1 MLKYVIKRLLLLIPI
16 LLGVIFLIMFIMS
29 LTPGDPATLLLGINA
44 TPEAIETMNEEL
56 GFNDPLPVQ
65 YFNYIIN
72 ALRGDFGTSWQTGRP
87 VFQEIIKRFPVTLKL
102 AVFSVILTA
111 IIGIPLGI
119 ISAIKKYS
127 VTDMVCTS
135 VAMVFTSLPRFWLG
149 MLLILFFS
157 VRLGWLPTN
166 GVGTW
171 KHYILPVFT
180 LAAPTAAKIMRLT
193 RTTMLE
199 TIRSDYVRTARAKGA
214 GERRI
219 IMHHE
224 LKNVLL
230 PVITSLG
237 IEFGQL
243 LGGAILIETVFSM
256 QGISTLM
263 INAIRM
269 KDTPLV
275 TASIIFFAAM
285 VCVTMLFIDLI
296 YAVIDPRIRAKYS
309 KSN

>member
-1 MLKYVIKRLLLLIPI
+1 
-16 LLGVIFLIMFIMS
+16 
-29 LTPGDPATLLLGINA
+29 
-44 TPEAIETMNEEL
+44 MNDEL
-56 GFNDPLPVQ
+56 GFNDPLLVQ
-65 YFNYIIN
+65 YADYIIGIVH
-72 ALRGDFGTSWQTGRP
+72 GDLGTSWQTSRS
-87 VFQEIIKRFPVTLKL
+87 VFGEILSRFPVTLKL
-102 AVFSVILTA
+102 AVFSIILTA

-127 VTDMVCTS
+127 VLDMICTS
-135 VAMVFTSLPRFWLG
+135 GAMIFTSLPRFWLG
-149 MLLILFFS
+149 MMLILFFS
-157 VRLGWLPTN
+157 VQLGWLPSN
-166 GVGTW
+166 GIGTW

-199 TIRSDYVRTARAKGA
+199 TIRSDYVRTARSKGA
-214 GERRI
+214 SERRI
-219 IMHHE
+219 IAHHE
-224 LKNVLL
+224 LKNAIL
-230 PVITSLG
+230 PVVTTLG

-275 TASIIFFAAM
+275 TGSIVFFATM
-285 VCVTMLFIDLI
+285 VCLTMLVIDLV
-296 YAVIDPRIRAKYS
+296 YTVIDPRIRTKYT
-309 KSN
+309 KSS

>member
-1 MLKYVIKRLLLLIPI
+1 MLKYILRRLLLLIPI
-16 LLGVIFLIMFIMS
+16 LLGVILLIMFIMD

-44 TPEAIETMNEEL
+44 TPEAVQQLNDEL
-56 GFNDPLPVQ
+56 GFNDPLLVQ
-65 YFNYIIN
+65 YADYIIGIVH
-72 ALRGDFGTSWQTGRP
+72 GDLGTSWQTSRS
-87 VFQEIIKRFPVTLKL
+87 VFGEILSRFPVTLKL
-102 AVFSVILTA
+102 AVFSIILTA

-127 VTDMVCTS
+127 VLDMICTS
-135 VAMVFTSLPRFWLG
+135 GAMIFTSLPRFWLG
-149 MLLILFFS
+149 MMLILFFS
-157 VRLGWLPTN
+157 VQLGWLPSN

-199 TIRSDYVRTARAKGA
+199 TIRSDYVRTARSKGA
-214 GERRI
+214 SERRI
-219 IMHHE
+219 IAHHE
-224 LKNVLL
+224 LKNAIL
-230 PVITSLG
+230 PVVTTLG

-275 TASIIFFAAM
+275 TGSIVFFATM
-285 VCVTMLFIDLI
+285 VCLTMLVIDLV
-296 YAVIDPRIRAKYS
+296 YTVIDPRIRTKYT
-309 KSN
+309 KSS

>member
-1 MLKYVIKRLLLLIPI
+1 MLKYILRRLLLLIPI
-16 LLGVIFLIMFIMS
+16 LLGVILLIMFIMD

-44 TPEAIETMNEEL
+44 TPEAVQQLNDEL
-56 GFNDPLPVQ
+56 GFNDPLLVQ
-65 YFNYIIN
+65 YADYIIGIVH
-72 ALRGDFGTSWQTGRP
+72 GDLGTSWQTSRS
-87 VFQEIIKRFPVTLKL
+87 VFGEILSRFPVTLKL
-102 AVFSVILTA
+102 AVFSIILTA
-111 IIGIPLGI
+111 IIGIPRGI

-127 VTDMVCTS
+127 VLDMICTS
-135 VAMVFTSLPRFWLG
+135 GAMIFTSLPRFWLG
-149 MLLILFFS
+149 MMLILFFS
-157 VRLGWLPTN
+157 VQLGWLPSN
-166 GVGTW
+166 GIGTW

-199 TIRSDYVRTARAKGA
+199 TIRSDYVRTARSKGA
-214 GERRI
+214 SERRI
-219 IMHHE
+219 IAHHE
-224 LKNVLL
+224 LKNAIL
-230 PVITSLG
+230 PVVTTLG

-275 TASIIFFAAM
+275 TGSIVFFATM
-285 VCVTMLFIDLI
+285 VCLTMLVIDLV
-296 YAVIDPRIRAKYS
+296 YTVIDPRIRTKYT
-309 KSN
+309 KSS

>member
-1 MLKYVIKRLLLLIPI
+1 MLKYILRRLLLLIPI
-16 LLGVIFLIMFIMS
+16 LLGVILLIMFIMD
-29 LTPGDPATLLLGINA
+29 LTPGDPATLLLGMNA
-44 TPEAIETMNEEL
+44 TPEAIEEMNDEL
-56 GFNDPLPVQ
+56 GFNDPLLVQ
-65 YFNYIIN
+65 YANYIID
-72 ALRGDFGTSWQTGRP
+72 ALRGDFGFSWQTERG
-87 VFQEIIKRFPVTLKL
+87 VFQEIMSRFPVTLKL
-102 AVFSVILTA
+102 AVFSIILTA

-127 VTDMVCTS
+127 VLDMICTS
-135 VAMVFTSLPRFWLG
+135 GAMIFTSLPRFWLG
-149 MLLILFFS
+149 MMLILFFS
-157 VRLGWLPTN
+157 VQLGWLPSN
-166 GVGTW
+166 GIGTW

-199 TIRSDYVRTARAKGA
+199 TIRSDYVRTARSKGA
-214 GERRI
+214 SERRI
-219 IMHHE
+219 IAHHE
-224 LKNVLL
+224 LKNAIL
-230 PVITSLG
+230 PVVTTLG

-275 TASIIFFAAM
+275 TGSIVFFATM
-285 VCVTMLFIDLI
+285 VCLTMLVIDLV
-296 YAVIDPRIRAKYS
+296 YTVIDPRIRTKYT
-309 KSN
+309 KSA

>member
-1 MLKYVIKRLLLLIPI
+1 MLKYILRRLLLLIPI
-16 LLGVIFLIMFIMS
+16 LLGVILLIMFIMD

-44 TPEAIETMNEEL
+44 TPEAVQQLNDEL
-56 GFNDPLPVQ
+56 GFNDPLLVQ
-65 YFNYIIN
+65 YADYIIGIVH
-72 ALRGDFGTSWQTGRP
+72 GDLGTSWQTSRS
-87 VFQEIIKRFPVTLKL
+87 VFGEILSRFPVTLKL
-102 AVFSVILTA
+102 AVFSIILTA
-111 IIGIPLGI
+111 IIGIPRGI

-127 VTDMVCTS
+127 VLDMICTS
-135 VAMVFTSLPRFWLG
+135 GAMIFTSLPRFWLG
-149 MLLILFFS
+149 MMLILFFS
-157 VRLGWLPTN
+157 VQLGWLPSN
-166 GVGTW
+166 GIGTW

-199 TIRSDYVRTARAKGA
+199 TIRSDYVRTARSKGA
-214 GERRI
+214 SERRI
-219 IMHHE
+219 IAHHE
-224 LKNVLL
+224 LKNAIL
-230 PVITSLG
+230 PVVTTLG

-275 TASIIFFAAM
+275 TGSIVFFATM
-285 VCVTMLFIDLI
+285 VCLTMLVIDLV
-296 YAVIDPRIRAKYS
+296 YTVIDPRIRTKYT
-309 KSN
+309 KSA

>member
-1 MLKYVIKRLLLLIPI
+1 MLKYILRRLLLLIPI
-16 LLGVIFLIMFIMS
+16 LLGVILLIMFIMD

-44 TPEAIETMNEEL
+44 TPEAVQQLNDEL
-56 GFNDPLPVQ
+56 GFNDPLLVQ
-65 YFNYIIN
+65 YADYIIGIVH
-72 ALRGDFGTSWQTGRP
+72 GDLGTSWQTSRS
-87 VFQEIIKRFPVTLKL
+87 VFGEILSRFPVTLKL
-102 AVFSVILTA
+102 AVFSIILTA

-127 VTDMVCTS
+127 VLDMICTS
-135 VAMVFTSLPRFWLG
+135 GAMIFTSLPRFWLG
-149 MLLILFFS
+149 MMLILFFS
-157 VRLGWLPTN
+157 VQLGWLPSN
-166 GVGTW
+166 GIGTW

-199 TIRSDYVRTARAKGA
+199 TIRSDYVRTARSKGA
-214 GERRI
+214 SERRI
-219 IMHHE
+219 IAHHE
-224 LKNVLL
+224 LKNAIL
-230 PVITSLG
+230 PVVTTLG

-275 TASIIFFAAM
+275 TGSIVFFATM
-285 VCVTMLFIDLI
+285 VCLTMLVIDLV
-296 YAVIDPRIRAKYS
+296 YTVIDPRIRTKYT
-309 KSN
+309 KSS

>member
-1 MLKYVIKRLLLLIPI
+1 MLKYILRRLLLLIPI
-16 LLGVIFLIMFIMS
+16 LLGVILLIMFIMD

-44 TPEAIETMNEEL
+44 TPEAVQQLNDEL
-56 GFNDPLPVQ
+56 GFNDPLLVQ
-65 YFNYIIN
+65 YADYIIGIVH
-72 ALRGDFGTSWQTGRP
+72 GDLGTSWQTSRS
-87 VFQEIIKRFPVTLKL
+87 VFGEILSRFPVPLKL
-102 AVFSVILTA
+102 AVFSIILTA

-127 VTDMVCTS
+127 VLDMICTS
-135 VAMVFTSLPRFWLG
+135 GAMIFTSLPRFWLG
-149 MLLILFFS
+149 MMLILFFS
-157 VRLGWLPTN
+157 VQLGWLPSN
-166 GVGTW
+166 GIGTW

-199 TIRSDYVRTARAKGA
+199 TIRSDYVRTARSKGA
-214 GERRI
+214 SERRI
-219 IMHHE
+219 IAHHE
-224 LKNVLL
+224 LKNAIL
-230 PVITSLG
+230 PVVTTLG

-275 TASIIFFAAM
+275 TGSIVFFATM
-285 VCVTMLFIDLI
+285 VCLTMLVIDLV
-296 YAVIDPRIRAKYS
+296 YTVIDPRIRTKYT
-309 KSN
+309 KSS

>member
-1 MLKYVIKRLLLLIPI
+1 MLKYILRRLLLLIPI
-16 LLGVIFLIMFIMS
+16 LLGVILLIMFIMD
-29 LTPGDPATLLLGINA
+29 LTPGDPATLLLGMNA
-44 TPEAIETMNEEL
+44 TPEAVQQLNDEL
-56 GFNDPLPVQ
+56 GFNDPLLVQ
-65 YFNYIIN
+65 YADYIIGIVH
-72 ALRGDFGTSWQTGRP
+72 GDLGTSWQTSRS
-87 VFQEIIKRFPVTLKL
+87 VFGEILSRFPVTLKL
-102 AVFSVILTA
+102 AVFSIILTA

-127 VTDMVCTS
+127 VLDMICTS
-135 VAMVFTSLPRFWLG
+135 GAMIFTSLPRFWLG
-149 MLLILFFS
+149 MMLILFFS
-157 VRLGWLPTN
+157 VQLGWLPSN

-199 TIRSDYVRTARAKGA
+199 TIRSDYVRTARSKGA
-214 GERRI
+214 SERRI
-219 IMHHE
+219 IAHHE
-224 LKNVLL
+224 LKNAIL
-230 PVITSLG
+230 PVVTTLG

-275 TASIIFFAAM
+275 TGSIVFFATM
-285 VCVTMLFIDLI
+285 VCLTMLVIDLV
-296 YAVIDPRIRAKYS
+296 YTVIDPRIRTKYT
-309 KSN
+309 KSS

>member
-1 MLKYVIKRLLLLIPI
+1 MLKYILRRLLLLIPI
-16 LLGVIFLIMFIMS
+16 LLGVILLIMFIMD

-44 TPEAIETMNEEL
+44 TPEAVQQLNDEL
-56 GFNDPLPVQ
+56 GFNDPLLVQ
-65 YFNYIIN
+65 YADYIIGIVH
-72 ALRGDFGTSWQTGRP
+72 GDLGTSWQTSRS
-87 VFQEIIKRFPVTLKL
+87 VFGEILSRFPVTLKL
-102 AVFSVILTA
+102 AVFSIILTA

-127 VTDMVCTS
+127 VLDMICTS
-135 VAMVFTSLPRFWLG
+135 GAMIFTSLPRFWLG
-149 MLLILFFS
+149 MMLILFFS
-157 VRLGWLPTN
+157 VQLGWLPSN
-166 GVGTW
+166 GIGTW

-199 TIRSDYVRTARAKGA
+199 TIRSDYVRTARSKGA
-214 GERRI
+214 SERRI
-219 IMHHE
+219 IAHHE
-224 LKNVLL
+224 LKNAIL
-230 PVITSLG
+230 PVVTTLG

-269 KDTPLV
+269 KDTTLV
-275 TASIIFFAAM
+275 TGSIVFFATM
-285 VCVTMLFIDLI
+285 VCLTMLVIDLV
-296 YAVIDPRIRAKYS
+296 YTVIDPRIRTKYT
-309 KSN
+309 KSS

>member
-1 MLKYVIKRLLLLIPI
+1 MLKYILRRLLLLIPI
-16 LLGVIFLIMFIMS
+16 LLGVILLIMFIMD

-44 TPEAIETMNEEL
+44 TPEAVQQLNDEL
-56 GFNDPLPVQ
+56 GFNDPLLVQ
-65 YFNYIIN
+65 YADYIIGIVH
-72 ALRGDFGTSWQTGRP
+72 GDLGTSWQTSRS
-87 VFQEIIKRFPVTLKL
+87 VFGEILSRFPVTLKL
-102 AVFSVILTA
+102 AVFSIILTA

-127 VTDMVCTS
+127 VLDMICTS
-135 VAMVFTSLPRFWLG
+135 GAMIFTSLPRFWLG
-149 MLLILFFS
+149 MMLILFFS
-157 VRLGWLPTN
+157 VQLGWLPSN
-166 GVGTW
+166 GIGTW

-199 TIRSDYVRTARAKGA
+199 TICSDYVRTARSKGA
-214 GERRI
+214 SERRI
-219 IMHHE
+219 IAHHE
-224 LKNVLL
+224 LKNAIL
-230 PVITSLG
+230 PVVTTLG

-275 TASIIFFAAM
+275 TGSIVFFATM
-285 VCVTMLFIDLI
+285 VCLTMLVIDLV
-296 YAVIDPRIRAKYS
+296 YTVIDPRIRTKYT
-309 KSN
+309 KSA

>member
-1 MLKYVIKRLLLLIPI
+1 MLKYILRRLLLLIPI
-16 LLGVIFLIMFIMS
+16 LLGVILLIMFIMD
-29 LTPGDPATLLLGINA
+29 LTPGDPATLLLGMNA
-44 TPEAIETMNEEL
+44 TPEAVQQLNDEL
-56 GFNDPLPVQ
+56 GFNDPLLVQ
-65 YFNYIIN
+65 YADYIIGIVH
-72 ALRGDFGTSWQTGRP
+72 GDLGTSWQTSRS
-87 VFQEIIKRFPVTLKL
+87 VFGEILSRFPVTLKL
-102 AVFSVILTA
+102 AVFSIILTA

-127 VTDMVCTS
+127 VLDMICTS
-135 VAMVFTSLPRFWLG
+135 GAMIFTSLPRFWLG
-149 MLLILFFS
+149 MMLILFFS
-157 VRLGWLPTN
+157 VQLGWLPSN
-166 GVGTW
+166 GIGTW

-199 TIRSDYVRTARAKGA
+199 TIRSDYVRTARSKGA
-214 GERRI
+214 SERRI
-219 IMHHE
+219 IAHHE
-224 LKNVLL
+224 LKNAIL
-230 PVITSLG
+230 PVVTTLG

-275 TASIIFFAAM
+275 TGSIVFFATM
-285 VCVTMLFIDLI
+285 VCLTMLVIDLV
-296 YAVIDPRIRAKYS
+296 YTVIDPRIRTKYT
-309 KSN
+309 KSS

>member
-1 MLKYVIKRLLLLIPI
+1 MLKYILRRLLLLIPI
-16 LLGVIFLIMFIMS
+16 LLGVILLIMFIMD

-44 TPEAIETMNEEL
+44 TPEAVQQLNDEL
-56 GFNDPLPVQ
+56 GFNDPLLVQ
-65 YFNYIIN
+65 YADYIIGIVH
-72 ALRGDFGTSWQTGRP
+72 GDLGTSWQTSRS
-87 VFQEIIKRFPVTLKL
+87 VFGEILSRFPVTLKL
-102 AVFSVILTA
+102 AVFSIILTA

-127 VTDMVCTS
+127 VLDMISTS
-135 VAMVFTSLPRFWLG
+135 GAMIFTSLPRFWLG
-149 MLLILFFS
+149 MMLILFFS
-157 VRLGWLPTN
+157 VQLGWLPSN
-166 GVGTW
+166 GIGTW

-199 TIRSDYVRTARAKGA
+199 TIRSDYVRTARSKGA
-214 GERRI
+214 SERRI
-219 IMHHE
+219 IAHHE
-224 LKNVLL
+224 LKNAIL
-230 PVITSLG
+230 PVVTTLG

-275 TASIIFFAAM
+275 TGSIVFFATM
-285 VCVTMLFIDLI
+285 VCLTMLVIDLV
-296 YAVIDPRIRAKYS
+296 YTVIDPRIRTKYT
-309 KSN
+309 KSS

>member
-1 MLKYVIKRLLLLIPI
+1 MLKYILRRLLLLIPI
-16 LLGVIFLIMFIMS
+16 LLGVILLIMFIMD

-44 TPEAIETMNEEL
+44 TPEAIEEMNDEL
-56 GFNDPLPVQ
+56 GFNDPLLVQ
-65 YFNYIIN
+65 YANYIID
-72 ALRGDFGTSWQTGRP
+72 ALHGDFGFSWQTERG
-87 VFQEIIKRFPVTLKL
+87 VFQEIMSRFPVTLKL
-102 AVFSVILTA
+102 AVFSIILTA

-127 VTDMVCTS
+127 VLDMTCTS
-135 VAMVFTSLPRFWLG
+135 GAMIFTSLPRFWLG
-149 MLLILFFS
+149 MMLILFFS
-157 VRLGWLPTN
+157 VQLGWLPSN
-166 GVGTW
+166 GIGTW

-199 TIRSDYVRTARAKGA
+199 TIRSDYVRTARSKGA
-214 GERRI
+214 SERRI
-219 IMHHE
+219 IAHHE
-224 LKNVLL
+224 LKNAIL
-230 PVITSLG
+230 PVVTTLG

-275 TASIIFFAAM
+275 TGSIVFFATM
-285 VCVTMLFIDLI
+285 VCLTMLVIDLV
-296 YAVIDPRIRAKYS
+296 YTVIDPRIRTKYT
-309 KSN
+309 KSS

>member
-1 MLKYVIKRLLLLIPI
+1 MLKYILRRLLLLIPI
-16 LLGVIFLIMFIMS
+16 LLGVILLIMFIMD

-44 TPEAIETMNEEL
+44 TPEAVQQLNDEL
-56 GFNDPLPVQ
+56 GFNDPLLVQ
-65 YFNYIIN
+65 YANYIID
-72 ALRGDFGTSWQTGRP
+72 ALRGDFGFSWQTERG
-87 VFQEIIKRFPVTLKL
+87 VFQEIMSRFPVTLKL
-102 AVFSVILTA
+102 AVFSIILTA

-127 VTDMVCTS
+127 VLDMICTS
-135 VAMVFTSLPRFWLG
+135 GAMIFTSLPRFWLG
-149 MLLILFFS
+149 MMLILFFS
-157 VRLGWLPTN
+157 VQLGWLPSN
-166 GVGTW
+166 GIGTW

-199 TIRSDYVRTARAKGA
+199 TIRSDYVRTARSKGA
-214 GERRI
+214 SERRI
-219 IMHHE
+219 IAHHE
-224 LKNVLL
+224 LKNAIL
-230 PVITSLG
+230 PVVTTLG

-275 TASIIFFAAM
+275 TGSIVFFATM
-285 VCVTMLFIDLI
+285 VCLTMLVIDLV
-296 YAVIDPRIRAKYS
+296 YTVIDPRIRTKYT
-309 KSN
+309 KSS

>member
-224 LKNVLL
+224 LKNALL

-296 YAVIDPRIRAKYS
+296 YAVIDPRLRAKYS

>member
-1 MLKYVIKRLLLLIPI
+1 MLKYILRRLLLLIPI
-16 LLGVIFLIMFIMS
+16 LLGVILLIMFIMD

-44 TPEAIETMNEEL
+44 TPEAVQQLNDEL

-65 YFNYIIN
+65 YADYIIGIVH
-72 ALRGDFGTSWQTGRP
+72 GDLGTSWQTSRS
-87 VFQEIIKRFPVTLKL
+87 VFGEILSRFPVTLKL
-102 AVFSVILTA
+102 AVFSIILTA

-127 VTDMVCTS
+127 VLDMICTS
-135 VAMVFTSLPRFWLG
+135 GAMIFTSLPRFWLG
-149 MLLILFFS
+149 MMLILFFS
-157 VRLGWLPTN
+157 VQLGWLPSN
-166 GVGTW
+166 GIGTW

-199 TIRSDYVRTARAKGA
+199 TIRSDYVRTARSKGA
-214 GERRI
+214 SERRI
-219 IMHHE
+219 IAHHE
-224 LKNVLL
+224 LKNAIL
-230 PVITSLG
+230 PVVTTLG

-275 TASIIFFAAM
+275 TGSIVFFATM
-285 VCVTMLFIDLI
+285 VCLTMLVIDLV
-296 YAVIDPRIRAKYS
+296 YTVIDPRIRTKYT
-309 KSN
+309 KSA

>member
-1 MLKYVIKRLLLLIPI
+1 MLKYILRRLLLLIPI
-16 LLGVIFLIMFIMS
+16 LLGVILLIMFIMD

-44 TPEAIETMNEEL
+44 TPEAIEEMNDEL
-56 GFNDPLPVQ
+56 GFNDPLLVQ
-65 YFNYIIN
+65 YANYIID
-72 ALRGDFGTSWQTGRP
+72 ALHGDFGFSWQTERG
-87 VFQEIIKRFPVTLKL
+87 VFQEIMSRFPVTLKL
-102 AVFSVILTA
+102 AVFSIILTA

-127 VTDMVCTS
+127 VLDMICTS
-135 VAMVFTSLPRFWLG
+135 GAMIFTSLPRFWLG
-149 MLLILFFS
+149 MMLILFFS
-157 VRLGWLPTN
+157 VQLGWLPSN
-166 GVGTW
+166 GIGTW

-199 TIRSDYVRTARAKGA
+199 TIRSDYVRTARSKGA
-214 GERRI
+214 SERRI
-219 IMHHE
+219 IAHHE
-224 LKNVLL
+224 LKNAIL
-230 PVITSLG
+230 PVVTTLG

-275 TASIIFFAAM
+275 TGSIVFFATM
-285 VCVTMLFIDLI
+285 VCLTMLVIDLV
-296 YAVIDPRIRAKYS
+296 YTVIDPRIRTKYT
-309 KSN
+309 KSA